1 MNQLTC
7 INSVA
12 EFRLFKNFR
21 ISTEADYI
29 GIFNVKNIDID
40 NKIAIPHSMVRTDK
54 ELSKEYY
61 MSKECHSNEKKFA
74 WWPVRSN
81 SRKLIWLKNY
91 YMSKEWGYVTENT
104 SFSQADFDSN
114 DRKNTPGWILEI
126 ADHIGEKERL
136 SNITCTIT
144 KQNPGNSL
152 PPHVDSYES
161 YRGKKNIPDEDAKN
175 IIRYLVFLE
184 DWKIGHFLQFGDSVC
199 CYWKKGDCITWE
211 YGLRHLSTNAGTEPK
226 FAMQITGVKKNKDSV
241 LDAHE

>member
-12 EFRLFKNFR
+12 EFRLVKNFR
-21 ISTEADYI
+21 IDKDYI
-29 GIFNVKNIDID
+29 DIF

-54 ELSKEYY
+54 ELSKE
-61 MSKECHSNEKKFA
+61 
-74 WWPVRSN
+74 
-81 SRKLIWLKNY
+81 Y

-136 SNITCTIT
+136 SNIMCTIT

-161 YRGKKNIPDEDAKN
+161 YRGKKNIPDEDAEN

>member
-21 ISTEADYI
+21 IDKDYI
-29 GIFNVKNIDID
+29 DIF

-61 MSKECHSNEKKFA
+61 MSKE
-74 WWPVRSN
+74 
-81 SRKLIWLKNY
+81 
-91 YMSKEWGYVTENT
+91 WGYVTENT
-104 SFSQADFDSN
+104 SYRQAFFDSS
-114 DRKNTPGWILEI
+114 DRKNTPAWILEI

-136 SNITCTIT
+136 SNIMCTIT

-152 PPHVDSYES
+152 PPHVDVYES
-161 YRGKKNIPDEDAKN
+161 YRNKKNIPDEDAEN

>member
-12 EFRLFKNFR
+12 EFRLVKNFR

-29 GIFNVKNIDID
+29 GIFNVKNIDTF
-40 NKIAIPHSMVRTDK
+40 NKIAIQCHGH
-54 ELSKEYY
+54 L
-61 MSKECHSNEKKFA
+61 KECHSNEKKFA

-136 SNITCTIT
+136 SNIMCTIT

-161 YRGKKNIPDEDAKN
+161 YRGKKNIPDEDAEN

>member
-21 ISTEADYI
+21 IDEDYI
-29 GIFNVKNIDID
+29 DIF

-61 MSKECHSNEKKFA
+61 MSKE
-74 WWPVRSN
+74 
-81 SRKLIWLKNY
+81 
-91 YMSKEWGYVTENT
+91 WGYVTENT
-104 SFSQADFDSN
+104 SYRQAFFDSS
-114 DRKNTPGWILEI
+114 DRKNTPAWILEI

-136 SNITCTIT
+136 SNIMCTIT

-152 PPHVDSYES
+152 PPHVDVYES
-161 YRGKKNIPDEDAKN
+161 YRNKKNIPDEDAEN